1 LCEQVRVA
9 LSWVI
14 GSAIGDD
21 LLAVCHVQAVEPL
34 RGGSRLLVKISVP
47 PDVSVAEVVDR
58 LAVATPVL
66 RAEVAQ
72 SITRRKVPELVY
84 TAVPASSEP

>member
-1 LCEQVRVA
+1 VA
-9 LSWVI
+9 LSWIV

-21 LLAVCHVQAVEPL
+21 RLALCHVQAVEPL
-34 RGGSRLLVKISVP
+34 RGGSRLLVKIAVP

-58 LAVATPVL
+58 LTVAAPVL

-84 TAVPASSEP
+84 TAVPADA

>member
-1 LCEQVRVA
+1 VA

-21 LLAVCHVQAVEPL
+21 RLAVCAVQSVEPL
-34 RGGSRLLVKISVP
+34 RGGSRLLVKIAVP
-47 PDVSVAEVVDR
+47 ADVPVAEVVDR
-58 LAVATPVL
+58 LAVAAPVL
-66 RAEVAQ
+66 RSEVAQ

-84 TAVPASSEP
+84 TAIPSG